1 MDRGTWQAIV
11 HRVAQSQIRLKR
23 LSTHTHVCVCVCVCV
38 CIPTE
43 VSKRSKNYSC
53 KRNWIGAHIKYLE
66 LFAGG
71 SNIILN

>member
-11 HRVAQSQIRLKR
+11 HRVARSRIRLKR
-23 LSTHTHVCVCVCVCV
+23 LSTHTHTCVCVYVY
-38 CIPTE
+38 IPTE

-66 LFAGG
+66 LFAAG

>member
-38 CIPTE
+38 CVFQLKSLKDQKII
-43 VSKRSKNYSC
+43 VVKG
-53 KRNWIGAHIKYLE
+53 IG
-66 LFAGG
+66 
-71 SNIILN
+71 